1 MGKWPSGLS
10 IRALG
15 KWCQAGDKK
24 TTLRVINVK
33 KIMWLDQT
41 LNIAIRQKFAA
52 QKLVDFAGL
61 LTALGIQQAVIHL
74 DEWQCNRP
82 ELAEVQSQIQLYGFL
97 NFLGCKLSLA
107 EQAGIKQVVL
117 VCDATNQV
125 EFGTRL
131 REIMEEACPRGLVV
145 SLFIEG
151 IDVLT
156 VEALASLIVSIKK
169 YPIAAV
175 IYQDRVGKGNP
186 FALFDQITLLKN
198 SLACPIGIS
207 AGNAYGL
214 ATANTLAALKAGAT
228 QVVESVGGIGGY
240 APWEE
245 VLLAARQLLGINT
258 KLPPKL
264 AIGCRQIYSMLDLT
278 VPVNKAIIGPAIF
291 AHESGLHV
299 DGITKAPQLYE
310 PFAPELVGLSR
321 QLIVG
326 KHSGTAAIRTKFA
339 TWGICLKEE
348 ESKHLLAGVRALAVR
363 KKTAISDDE
372 LRRLYLSG

>member
-1 MGKWPSGLS
+1 M
-10 IRALG
+10 
-15 KWCQAGDKK
+15 
-24 TTLRVINVK
+24 INVK

-41 LNIAIRQKFAA
+41 LNIAIRQQFAA
-52 QKLVDFAGL
+52 QKLVEFAGV

-74 DEWQCNRP
+74 DEWQCDRP
-82 ELAEVQSQIQLYGFL
+82 ELTEVQTQIKLYGVL
-97 NFLGCKLSLA
+97 NLLGCELLLA
-107 EQAGIKQVVL
+107 EQAGVKQVVL

-125 EFGTRL
+125 EFTTRL
-131 REIMEEACPRGLVV
+131 GQVMKEACLRGLAV
-145 SLFIEG
+145 SLLVEG

-156 VEALASLIVSIKK
+156 AEALSGFIASIKK

-175 IYQDRVGKGNP
+175 VYQDRTGKGNP

-214 ATANTLAALKAGAT
+214 ATANTLAALKAGAA

-245 VLLAARQLLGINT
+245 VLLAARQLLGINA

-264 AIGCRQIYSMLDLT
+264 AIGCGQIFSMLGLT
-278 VPVNKAIIGPAIF
+278 VPVNKAIIGSAIF

-321 QLIVG
+321 KLIVG
-326 KHSGTAAIRTKFA
+326 KHSGTAALRTKFA
-339 TWGICLKEE
+339 AWGICLEE
-348 ESKHLLAGVRALAVR
+348 DESKHLLAGVRALAVR